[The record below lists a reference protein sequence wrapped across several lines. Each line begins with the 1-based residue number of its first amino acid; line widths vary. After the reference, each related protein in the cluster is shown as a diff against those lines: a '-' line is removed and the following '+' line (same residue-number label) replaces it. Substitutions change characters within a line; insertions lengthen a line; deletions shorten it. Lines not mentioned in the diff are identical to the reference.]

1 MAPLRGVD
9 IALVIPDSAVSK
21 TSILILEDEAVVAN
35 AYAEALRSD
44 GHEVTVCTGFEEA
57 RECLKGACPDALL
70 TDIRVRQ
77 FNGLQLAL
85 LFREKCP
92 DGKVVV
98 VTGHDDRVIR
108 SEVAALRADFLV
120 KPISLAQLRNLFSPV
135 QPS

>member
-1 MAPLRGVD
+1 LGTLNGVV
-9 IALVIPDSAVSK
+9 IARRHGEGNM
-21 TSILILEDEAVVAN
+21 SILILEDEPVVAN
-35 AYAEALRSD
+35 AYADALRGD

-57 RECLKGACPDALL
+57 RECLKGRCPDALL

-108 SEVAALRADFLV
+108 TEVAALRADFLV

-135 QPS
+135 RPS